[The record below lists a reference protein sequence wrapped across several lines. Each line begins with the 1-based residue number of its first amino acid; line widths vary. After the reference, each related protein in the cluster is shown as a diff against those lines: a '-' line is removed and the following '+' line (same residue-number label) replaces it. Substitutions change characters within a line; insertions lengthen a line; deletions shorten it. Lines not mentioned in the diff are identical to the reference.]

1 VSGRGNGDAA
11 RRLAQAAS
19 GILEPTFENV
29 EQVAATVISTR
40 PRGGARWSEAHMAP
54 VQSQVLDLISHDP
67 LVAGMGFVAAPGI
80 VDGRERYMLWWQRNE
95 GRTSRLKLNFD
106 RSSIDVYDYV
116 EMEWFQQSAAG
127 QPRVMVG
134 PFVDYSGSELYI
146 VTATV
151 PVMSGDDFIGVAG
164 ADLLFGEVERGLV
177 GVLRRASAEA
187 VIVTAERRVVAT
199 NSARW
204 VPGSLLPAVPEEG
217 LSIGE
222 VTFDAVERLPLGSG
236 WVLAMARGTS
246 FP

>member
-1 VSGRGNGDAA
+1 MA

-19 GILEPTFENV
+19 GILEPTFESV
-29 EQVAATVISTR
+29 EQIAATVISTR
-40 PRGGARWSEAHMAP
+40 PSDGTPWSEAHMAP
-54 VQSQVLDLISHDP
+54 VQNQALDLISRDS

-151 PVMSGDDFIGVAG
+151 PVMLGDDFIGVAG

-177 GVLRRASAEA
+177 GVLRRASADA
-187 VIVTAERRVVAT
+187 VIVNAERRVVAT
-199 NSARW
+199 NSPRW

-217 LSIGE
+217 VNVGG
-222 VTFDAVERLPLGSG
+222 VTFDAAERLPLGTG
-236 WVLAMARGTS
+236 WVLATARRTS
-246 FP
+246 LS